1 LVRQGIAGRR
11 KKGEYK
17 AKIFTMPSASAIR
30 LQIETALAHRIP
42 SALTPMPQVARLVA
56 PTGIA
61 AVDNQ
66 LEGGL
71 PVGATTEFVGPECS
85 GHTSV
90 ALAFLAQMMRMGNVC
105 AWIDVCDGLDPESA
119 AATGID
125 LSRLL
130 WVRCGVSAEP
140 ARLSPGLQFP
150 QKCLVPPPVMK
161 GFHGG
166 GFGPHPQTEVK
177 GLSEAASDLLRPE
190 AFAPRCAE
198 PQRRMKPEREVFL
211 PVSPMPAAKL
221 NPRVRSGKPWARI
234 EQALRVADLL
244 LQAGGFAAIVLDM
257 ASIAPEYSAR
267 VPLATWFRYRAAAE
281 RTQTSLLLLT
291 QHSCAKSSAELL
303 LRFQHG
309 KACDDET
316 TVFTGIEYR
325 MEVERRRFTQVHANI
340 VPMRK
345 PSQRENGVHWRSHST
360 WAGVR

>member
-1 LVRQGIAGRR
+1 MQRVTR
-11 KKGEYK
+11 
-17 AKIFTMPSASAIR
+17 P
-30 LQIETALAHRIP
+30 
-42 SALTPMPQVARLVA
+42 VA

-61 AVDNQ
+61 AVDDL

-71 PVGATTEFVGPECS
+71 PVGALTEFVGQECS
-85 GHTSV
+85 GRTSL
-90 ALAFLAQMMRMGNVC
+90 ALTFLAQMTRTGNVC

-130 WVRCGVSAEP
+130 WVRCGVSAES
-140 ARLSPGLQFP
+140 ARLSPGFRLP
-150 QKCLVPPPVMK
+150 EKYLVPPPVKK
-161 GFHGG
+161 GFHGC

-177 GLSEAASDLLRPE
+177 GPSEAVSDLRRPE
-190 AFAPRCAE
+190 ALAPRCAE
-198 PQRRMKPEREVFL
+198 AQRRIKPEREVLL

-257 ASIAPEYSAR
+257 AGIAPEHSAR
-267 VPLATWFRYRAAAE
+267 VPLATWFRYRPAAE

-316 TVFTGIEYR
+316 TVLTGIEYR
-325 MEVERRRFTQVHANI
+325 MEVERRRFNQVHANI

-345 PSQRENGVHWRSHST
+345 PPQRENGANWRSRAP